1 MIDTKILDWLLEGD
15 IAIQYQVHRDLL
27 GADRP
32 DLRSRIDKEGWG
44 AGFLE
49 QRRSDGHW
57 GDHYYQPKWTST
69 NYTLI
74 DLKNLAISPT
84 NEVIRETI
92 ALVLETNKA
101 DDGGIHP
108 IGATRMSDLCID
120 GMFLN
125 VACYFKAEEGALN
138 SLIDLLIDTQ
148 MGDGGYNCRV
158 TRGGAHH
165 SSMHTTIS
173 VLEGFQEYLTHGYT
187 YRRSEIERIAH
198 EAGDFL
204 LQHHLFRS
212 DHTGEIIEKRFLM
225 LSFPSRWYYDILRA
239 LDYFQFADAKYDP
252 RMSDALEVLKKK
264 RRKDG
269 TWPVQA
275 KHPGQT
281 HFEMERTGGSSRWN
295 TLRALR
301 VATHFGWDI

>member
-15 IAIQYQVHRDLL
+15 VAIQYQVHRDLL
-27 GADRP
+27 DDDRP
-32 DLRSRIDKEGWG
+32 DLRSRIAQEGWG

-49 QRRSDGHW
+49 QRRSDSHW

-69 NYTLI
+69 HYTLI

-108 IGATRMSDLCID
+108 IGAKRMSDLCID

-187 YRRSEIERIAH
+187 YRRSEIQRLAQ

-225 LSFPSRWYYDILRA
+225 LSFPARWYYDILRA

-252 RMSDALEVLKKK
+252 RMSEALEVLKKK

-281 HFEMERTGGSSRWN
+281 HLDMERTGGTSRWN

-301 VATHFGWDI
+301 VAIHFGWDI